1 MIDTLISVVVPVFN
15 AERFLNECVESIV
28 NQTYKYLEI
37 ILVNDGSTDDSLKI
51 CNQFAQKDK
60 RVTVINQQNK
70 GVVLARKQGVKNA
83 HGKYIAFIDSDDYIA
98 QEYMKTML
106 NNIGDADLATSSLIM
121 DNRVWEDSLDEGVY
135 DVFKTIEVV
144 RNLIYKEGFSCNGFV
159 TSMSNKLFKT
169 DIVKRVIDE
178 VDEQVYY
185 GEDAEF
191 VYKYILACKIVS
203 ITKYKGYFYRQNDSS
218 ITHAVHDDFLI
229 SVNRM
234 YLSLKKDFE
243 KSQYRDILMP
253 QLKKWIAMH
262 IKIAPEKMGFGFS
275 NINYVISCKAKICN
289 KKIVVYGAGN
299 VGKDYIRQIQ
309 KENLCE
315 DYIWVDRGYKLKS
328 NYMGVEVH
336 SPAEMM
342 EYQFDYVIIA
352 VNNEKVMNEIKNELV
367 ELGIGNKKII
377 WTKPLTV
384 EEFYS

>member
-1 MIDTLISVVVPVFN
+1 MIDILISVVVPVFN
-15 AERFLNECVESIV
+15 AEHFLTECIESIV

-60 RVTVINQQNK
+60 RVIVVNQQNK

-98 QEYMKTML
+98 QEYMETML
-106 NNIGDADLATSSLIM
+106 NNIGDADLATSSLIIG
-121 DNRVWEDSLDEGVY
+121 NRIWEDAINEGIY
-135 DVFKTIEVV
+135 DISKSTKLIK
-144 RNLIYKEGFSCNGFV
+144 NMIYKEGTSYNGLV
-159 TSMSNKLFKT
+159 THITTKLFKT

-191 VYKYILACKIVS
+191 VYKYILACKTVA

-253 QLKKWIAMH
+253 QLEKWIAMH

-315 DYIWVDRGYKLKS
+315 DYIWVDRGYKLK
-328 NYMGVEVH
+328 
-336 SPAEMM
+336 
-342 EYQFDYVIIA
+342 
-352 VNNEKVMNEIKNELV
+352 
-367 ELGIGNKKII
+367 
-377 WTKPLTV
+377 
-384 EEFYS
+384 

>member
-1 MIDTLISVVVPVFN
+1 MIDILISVVVPVFN
-15 AERFLNECVESIV
+15 AEHFLTECIESIV

-98 QEYMKTML
+98 LEYMETML

-121 DNRVWEDSLDEGVY
+121 DNRVWEDAIYEGTY
-135 DVFKTIEVV
+135 DISKTTEVL
-144 RNLIYKEGFSCNGFV
+144 RNLIYKEGGTCNGLV
-159 TSMSNKLFKT
+159 TNMTNKLFKT
-169 DIVKRVIDE
+169 DIAKKVINL
-178 VDEQVYY
+178 VDEKVYY

-191 VYKYILACKIVS
+191 VYKYILNCKSVV
-203 ITKYKGYFYRQNDSS
+203 ITKYKGYFYRKNNSS
-218 ITHAVHDDFLI
+218 ITHVVHDDFLI

-243 KSQYRDILMP
+243 KSPYRDILMP
-253 QLKKWIAMH
+253 QLEKWIAMH
-262 IKIAPEKMGFGFS
+262 IKIAPQKMGFGFS
-275 NINYVISCKAKICN
+275 NINYIIPCKAKICN

-299 VGKDYIRQIQ
+299 VGRDYIRQLQ

-315 DYIWVDRGYKLKS
+315 DYIWVDKGYKFKD
-328 NYMGVEVH
+328 NYMGVEVR

-342 EYQFDYVIIA
+342 EHQFDYVIIA
-352 VNNEKVMNEIKNELV
+352 VNNEKVMNEIKKEIV
-367 ELGIGNKKII
+367 KLGIDNKKII
-377 WTKPLTV
+377 WTKPLMI

>member
-1 MIDTLISVVVPVFN
+1 MIEDLVSVIVPVYN
-15 AERFLNECVESIV
+15 VQLYLSECLNSIV
-28 NQTYKYLEI
+28 NQTYSKLEI
-37 ILVNDGSTDDSLKI
+37 ILVNDGSTDDSLMI
-51 CNQFAQKDK
+51 CNKFAQKDK

-70 GVVLARKQGVKNA
+70 GVVIARKQGVNIA
-83 HGKYIAFIDSDDYIA
+83 HGKYIAFIDSDDYVA
-98 QEYMKTML
+98 PEYIEIMHS
-106 NNIGDADLATSSLIM
+106 NIEDVDLVTSSFIIG
-121 DNRVWEDSLDEGVY
+121 NRIWEDAIDEGIY
-135 DVFKTIEVV
+135 DISKSTKLIK
-144 RNLIYKEGFSCNGFV
+144 NMIYKQGTSYNGLL
-159 TSMSNKLFKT
+159 THITTKLFKT
-169 DIVKRVIDE
+169 DISKRVMDT

-191 VYKYILACKIVS
+191 VYKYILSCKTVN
-203 ITKYKGYFYRQNDSS
+203 ITKYNGYFYRQNDSS

-253 QLKKWIAMH
+253 QLEKWIAMH

-315 DYIWVDRGYKLKS
+315 DYIWVDKGYKLKD
-328 NYMGVEVH
+328 NYMGVEVL

-367 ELGIGNKKII
+367 ELGIGNKKIS

>member
-1 MIDTLISVVVPVFN
+1 MIDTLVSVVVPVFN
-15 AERFLNECVESIV
+15 AEYFLVECVESII

-37 ILVNDGSTDDSLKI
+37 ILVNDGSTDHSLKI
-51 CNQFAQKDK
+51 CNQYAQKDK

-70 GVVLARKQGVKNA
+70 GVVPARKQGIKNA

-98 QEYMKTML
+98 QEYMETML
-106 NNIGDADLATSSLIM
+106 NNIGDADLVTSSLIVG
-121 DNRVWEDSLDEGVY
+121 NRVWEDAIDDGTY
-135 DVFKTIEVV
+135 DISKTTEVV

-169 DIVKRVIDE
+169 DIAKRVIDT
-178 VDEQVYY
+178 VDEHVYY

-191 VYKYILACKIVS
+191 VYKYILNCKSVV
-203 ITKYKGYFYRQNDSS
+203 ITKYKGYFYRENSSS
-218 ITHAVHDDFLI
+218 ITHVVHDDFLI

-243 KSQYRDILMP
+243 KSPYRDILMP
-253 QLKKWIAMH
+253 QLEKWIAMH

-275 NINYVISCKAKICN
+275 NINYVIPCKAKICN

-309 KENLCE
+309 KEYLCE
-315 DYIWVDRGYKLKS
+315 DYIWVDKGYALKD
-328 NYMGVEVH
+328 NYMGVEVQ
-336 SPAEMM
+336 PIIKMM
-342 EYQFDYVIIA
+342 DYKFDYVIVA
-352 VNNEKVMNEIKNELV
+352 VNNEKVMAEIKNDLV
-367 ELGIGNKKII
+367 GLGIDNKKIV
-377 WTKPLTV
+377 WVKPLTI

>member
-1 MIDTLISVVVPVFN
+1 MIDILISVVVPVFN

-60 RVTVINQQNK
+60 RVTVVNQQNK
-70 GVVLARKQGVKNA
+70 GVVIARKQGVNNA
-83 HGKYIAFIDSDDYIA
+83 HGKYIAFIDSDDYVA
-98 QEYMKTML
+98 PEYIEIMHS
-106 NNIGDADLATSSLIM
+106 NIGDVDLVTSSLIIG
-121 DNRVWEDSLDEGVY
+121 NRIWEDAINEGIY
-135 DVFKTIEVV
+135 DISKSTKLIK
-144 RNLIYKEGFSCNGFV
+144 NMIYKEGTTYNGLV
-159 TSMSNKLFKT
+159 THITTKLFKT

-191 VYKYILACKIVS
+191 VYKYILACKTVA

-253 QLKKWIAMH
+253 QLEKWIAMH

-315 DYIWVDRGYKLKS
+315 DYIWVDKGYKLKD
-328 NYMGVEVH
+328 NYMGVEVL

>member
-60 RVTVINQQNK
+60 RVIVVNQQNK
-70 GVVLARKQGVKNA
+70 GVVIARKQGVNNA
-83 HGKYIAFIDSDDYIA
+83 HGKYIAFIDSDDYVA
-98 QEYMKTML
+98 PEYIEIMHS
-106 NNIGDADLATSSLIM
+106 NIGDVDLVTSSLIIG
-121 DNRVWEDSLDEGVY
+121 NRIWEDAINEGIY
-135 DVFKTIEVV
+135 DISKSTKLIK
-144 RNLIYKEGFSCNGFV
+144 NMIYKEGTSYNGLV
-159 TSMSNKLFKT
+159 THITTKLFKT

-191 VYKYILACKIVS
+191 VYKYILACKTVA

-253 QLKKWIAMH
+253 QLEKWIAMH
-262 IKIAPEKMGFGFS
+262 IKIAPEKMGFGFR

-315 DYIWVDRGYKLKS
+315 DYIWVDKGYKLKD
-328 NYMGVEVH
+328 NYMGVEVL

>member
-37 ILVNDGSTDDSLKI
+37 ILVNDGSTDDSLSI
-51 CNQFAQKDK
+51 CNRYAQKDK
-60 RVTVINQQNK
+60 RVTVVNQQNK
-70 GVVLARKQGVKNA
+70 GVVIARKQGVNNA
-83 HGKYIAFIDSDDYIA
+83 HGKYIAFIDSDDYVA
-98 QEYMKTML
+98 PEYIEIMHS
-106 NNIGDADLATSSLIM
+106 NIGDVDLVTSSLIIG
-121 DNRVWEDSLDEGVY
+121 NRIWEDAINEGIY
-135 DVFKTIEVV
+135 DISKSAKLIK
-144 RNLIYKEGFSCNGFV
+144 NMIYKEGTSDNGLV
-159 TSMSNKLFKT
+159 THITTKLFKT
-169 DIVKRVIDE
+169 DISKRVMDT

-191 VYKYILACKIVS
+191 VYKYILACKTVA

-253 QLKKWIAMH
+253 QLEKWIAMH

-315 DYIWVDRGYKLKS
+315 DYIWVDKGYKLKD
-328 NYMGVEVH
+328 NYMGVEVL